1 MVRFGILIVALAL
14 GACQLVPVSPR
25 PEPAAPGPA
34 AGQESGAAGAPVEVN
49 PDLDCAPRA
58 GRITC

>member
-1 MVRFGILIVALAL
+1 MVRFGILIFALAL
-14 GACQLVPVSPR
+14 GGCQMAPVSSR
-25 PEPAAPGPA
+25 PEPSAPEPA
-34 AGQESGAAGAPVEVN
+34 AGQESGQAEAPGEVN